1 MNYYDVTYRDEG
13 SNIYQSIIVQ
23 ASRSELAEQYVK
35 RIWWNYSRCSS
46 KRQTLMKI

>member
-23 ASRSELAEQYVK
+23 ASRSDLQ
-35 RIWWNYSRCSS
+35 NS
-46 KRQTLMKI
+46 M